1 MILKHTTFFS
11 ERDLIQVFQSLLTF
25 SHFQSSRT
33 KLLIT
38 KQSNCLCIMG
48 KMNQLGLWKFMRTR
62 TNLKIMLSP
71 DKWWDFEGN
80 LSSTVGQP
88 EFQFCF
94 FFSFWQFL
102 SLWFLGCCV
111 VRLKET
117 PPCSSYQR
125 LTCSWRVGQNFWN
138 WQFID
143 LGPILK
149 MRILKAHY
157 YPQTR
162 EKSKTFSKL

>member
-1 MILKHTTFFS
+1 MILKHTFFFRKRFNSSFRIFVDFLSFS
-11 ERDLIQVFQSLLTF
+11 EQSDETIDNKTEQLSLQYGKDESTGTVKV
-25 SHFQSSRT
+25 HADDNVVSRQMMRLRR
-33 KLLIT
+33 KL
-38 KQSNCLCIMG
+38 
-48 KMNQLGLWKFMRTR
+48 KFYC
-62 TNLKIMLSP
+62 
-71 DKWWDFEGN
+71 WE
-80 LSSTVGQP
+80 P
-88 EFQFCF
+88 ELQFCF

-125 LTCSWRVGQNFWN
+125 LTCSWRDGQNFWN

-149 MRILKAHY
+149 MRVLKAHY